1 MSQFEAGLVKTNGT
15 DGSNPKTRL
24 LGGSKTID
32 YNKQHQVYGL
42 SGNQDSIK
50 GAVDIDAM
58 RASNV
63 TDITPNEVIPKVSLS
78 SPNAAELLKRIDGVQ
93 YKNLVKFLHAI
104 DYTKLNQWEGDFCK
118 SMIDK
123 LDKYDEHILLSSK
136 QHEVIRNIY
145 KKHG

>member
-1 MSQFEAGLVKTNGT
+1 MKRKDVE
-15 DGSNPKTRL
+15 L
-24 LGGSKTID
+24 LK
-32 YNKQHQVYGL
+32 HQ
-42 SGNQDSIK
+42 
-50 GAVDIDAM
+50 
-58 RASNV
+58 
-63 TDITPNEVIPKVSLS
+63 EIPK
-78 SPNAAELLKRIDGVQ
+78 ELLKRIDGQQ

-104 DYTKLNQWEGDFCK
+104 DYTKLNAWESDFCK